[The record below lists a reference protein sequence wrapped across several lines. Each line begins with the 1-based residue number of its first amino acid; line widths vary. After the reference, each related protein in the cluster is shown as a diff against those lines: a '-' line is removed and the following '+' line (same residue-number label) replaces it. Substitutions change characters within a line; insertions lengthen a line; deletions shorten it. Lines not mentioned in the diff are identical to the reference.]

1 MAIKKGT
8 FKSYLRHYIS
18 MGMSPKEAYQRML
31 KEGFDGSIVGIPNQ
45 INNLINSG
53 IPFERALSI
62 VQDAA
67 IDNNFDSYKAA
78 LQEYM
83 DRKRRVY
90 RSPEPN
96 GRDRIDV
103 NKIVRD
109 ALSNKPELGTSYYP
123 PMGMSISPNSQ
134 HSQYSVVPKE
144 PITEGMSP
152 TPTKYPYELG
162 IKANQD
168 LAPEGYTPMPVSRNY
183 TPIPTV
189 PVQNNSEIVEE
200 SPKKLPLPIGD
211 WSNWGSEDSSEKPE
225 TIVPSN
231 TNSVQSGVVIG
242 PDLEKNASA
251 PESNTMKV
259 YDTKTGTTNTYNS
272 STGELVS
279 TSNTKQSP
287 SVNSVIKG
295 ANTPRVVQRRAPAT
309 PPAITPTVANAPV
322 IPVSATRPVMPA
334 PNKTSLASAYKR
346 DLWNLINS
354 KGISSPAEAVQRGII
369 PAEYLNLF

>member
-83 DRKRRVY
+83 DRKKRVY

-103 NKIVRD
+103 DRIVRD
-109 ALSNKPELGTSYYP
+109 ALSNRSESGNGYYP
-123 PMGMSISPNSQ
+123 PMGMSTSPNSQ
-134 HSQYSVVPKE
+134 HSQYSVVPE
-144 PITEGMSP
+144 QPITEGMSTIP
-152 TPTKYPYELG
+152 SQYPYELG
-162 IKANQD
+162 TKDNQDNQD
-168 LAPEGYTPMPVSRNY
+168 LAPEGYTPVPVSRYY
-183 TPIPTV
+183 TSIPANAPITDA
-189 PVQNNSEIVEE
+189 NSNV
-200 SPKKLPLPIGD
+200 
-211 WSNWGSEDSSEKPE
+211 
-225 TIVPSN
+225 
-231 TNSVQSGVVIG
+231 
-242 PDLEKNASA
+242 SA
-251 PESNTMKV
+251 PAAESNTMKV

-272 STGELVS
+272 STGELIS
-279 TSNTKQSP
+279 TSGSNQDIQTPKTP
-287 SVNSVIKG
+287 SVTSAVKK
-295 ANTPRVVQRRAPAT
+295 ANTPRTVQTRAPADTT
-309 PPAITPTVANAPV
+309 PVPVANVPV
-322 IPVSATRPVMPA
+322 NRPVMPA

-354 KGISSPAEAVQRGII
+354 KGVSSPAEAVQRGII
-369 PAEYLNLF
+369 PVEYLNLF

>member
-1 MAIKKGT
+1 MAIEKGT

-31 KEGFDGSIVGIPNQ
+31 EEGFDGSIVGIPNQ

-67 IDNNFDSYKAA
+67 IDNNFDSYNAA
-78 LQEYM
+78 LQEYN

-103 NKIVRD
+103 DRIVRD
-109 ALSNKPELGTSYYP
+109 ALSNKPELGNGYYP
-123 PMGMSISPNSQ
+123 PMGMSTSPNSQ
-134 HSQYSVVPKE
+134 HSQYSVVPE
-144 PITEGMSP
+144 QPITEGMTP
-152 TPTKYPYELG
+152 VPTKYPYELG
-162 IKANQD
+162 AKDNQDNQD
-168 LAPEGYTPMPVSRNY
+168 LAPEGYTPVPVSRYY
-183 TPIPTV
+183 TSIPANAPTTDA
-189 PVQNNSEIVEE
+189 NSNV
-200 SPKKLPLPIGD
+200 
-211 WSNWGSEDSSEKPE
+211 
-225 TIVPSN
+225 
-231 TNSVQSGVVIG
+231 
-242 PDLEKNASA
+242 SA
-251 PESNTMKV
+251 PAAESNTMKV
-259 YDTKTGTTNTYNS
+259 YDTKTGTTNTYDS

-279 TSNTKQSP
+279 TSNVKQSP
-287 SVNSVIKG
+287 SVNSVVKG
-295 ANTPRVVQRRAPAT
+295 ANTPRVVQRRAPA
-309 PPAITPTVANAPV
+309 ATPTAAPTPAPVVNAPV
-322 IPVSATRPVMPA
+322 NRPVMPA

>member
-8 FKSYLRHYIS
+8 FKGYLRHYIS

-31 KEGFDGSIVGIPNQ
+31 EEGFDGSIVGIPNQ

-78 LQEYM
+78 LQEYR

-96 GRDRIDV
+96 GRDHIDV
-103 NKIVRD
+103 NKIIRD
-109 ALSNKPELGTSYYP
+109 ALSNRSESGNGYYP
-123 PMGMSISPNSQ
+123 PMGISTSPNSQ
-134 HSQYSVVPKE
+134 HSQYSVVPE
-144 PITEGMSP
+144 QPIIEGMTP
-152 TPTKYPYELG
+152 VPTKYPYELG
-162 IKANQD
+162 TKDNQD
-168 LAPEGYTPMPVSRNY
+168 IQDIAPEGYTPMPVSRNY
-183 TPIPTV
+183 TPIPRGYSPIPANV
-189 PVQNNSEIVEE
+189 PTADVS
-200 SPKKLPLPIGD
+200 
-211 WSNWGSEDSSEKPE
+211 SN
-225 TIVPSN
+225 V
-231 TNSVQSGVVIG
+231 
-242 PDLEKNASA
+242 SA
-251 PESNTMKV
+251 PAAESNTMKV

-272 STGELVS
+272 STGELIN
-279 TSNTKQSP
+279 TSNAKQNP
-287 SVNSVIKG
+287 SVNSVVKR
-295 ANTPRVVQRRAPAT
+295 ANTPRAQQRRATVT
-309 PPAITPTVANAPV
+309 PPPAAVIPSAPVANAPV
-322 IPVSATRPVMPA
+322 IPA

>member
-31 KEGFDGSIVGIPNQ
+31 EEGFNDSIAGIPNQ
-45 INNLINSG
+45 INSLINSG
-53 IPFERALSI
+53 IPFERALSL

-67 IDNNFDSYKAA
+67 IDNNLDSYKAA
-78 LQEYM
+78 LQEYK

-96 GRDRIDV
+96 GRDRINVD
-103 NKIVRD
+103 KIVRD
-109 ALSNKPELGTSYYP
+109 ALSNKPELGNGYYP
-123 PMGMSISPNSQ
+123 PMGMSTFPNSQ
-134 HSQYSVVPKE
+134 HSQYSVVPE
-144 PITEGMSP
+144 QPIIEGMSLI
-152 TPTKYPYELG
+152 PTKYPYELG
-162 IKANQD
+162 TIDNQD
-168 LAPEGYTPMPVSRNY
+168 LAPEG
-183 TPIPTV
+183 
-189 PVQNNSEIVEE
+189 
-200 SPKKLPLPIGD
+200 KLGLPISGMYD
-211 WSNWGSEDSSEKPE
+211 ESAVSMDE
-225 TIVPSN
+225 PS
-231 TNSVQSGVVIG
+231 GKVVVG
-242 PDLEKNASA
+242 PDTEVNPSTSVPAA
-251 PESNTMKV
+251 EGNTMKV

-287 SVNSVIKG
+287 SVNSVVKG

-309 PPAITPTVANAPV
+309 PPAITPTVASTPV
-322 IPVSATRPVMPA
+322 IPASATRPVMPA